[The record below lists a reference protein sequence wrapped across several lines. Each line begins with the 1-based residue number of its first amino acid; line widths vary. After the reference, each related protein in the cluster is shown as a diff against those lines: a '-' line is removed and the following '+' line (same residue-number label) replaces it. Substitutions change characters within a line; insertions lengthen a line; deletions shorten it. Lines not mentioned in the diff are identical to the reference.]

1 MSLQQNIDDY
11 YLAGVETYGTKKETK
26 KVNKRA
32 RRKGLLGR
40 IGGTALGALTSF
52 ALSGGTINPITLAL
66 LTAGGSRLGSAIG
79 AKIAGGLGSD
89 YEWIQ
94 DEVDDMEDLLK
105 NQRDADAFKTG
116 LFQGLGQLSKLATA
130 KKSADSFFDLGDT
143 RIGKYMAKNQM
154 LGTDAFINTVREQ
167 AFEDNPFLREEHL
180 QDALEAPSIKASDFR
195 MGDTTGKYTLERY
208 GMSNPDFNFDKVA
221 SPGSIPGMSDEQMGG
236 FLNQSAVDSLELLG
250 DRPKAGNV
258 PFDSFHDIVADYD
271 QKRRDA
277 LEIGRFSE
285 YIEDPTRRRFSYEFG
300 GE

>member
-1 MSLQQNIDDY
+1 MSVQQNIDDY
-11 YLAGVETYGTKKETK
+11 YLAGVKTYGTKEETK
-26 KVNKRA
+26 KAKKRA
-32 RRKGLLGR
+32 RRKGLFGR

-52 ALSGGTINPITLAL
+52 ALSGGTINPMTLAL

-79 AKIAGGLGSD
+79 SKMAGDLGSD

-105 NQRDADAFKTG
+105 SQRDADAFKTG
-116 LFQGLGQLSKLATA
+116 LFQGLGQLSRLATA
-130 KKSADSFFDLGDT
+130 KKSADSLFDLSNT
-143 RIGKYMAKNQM
+143 KIGEKVMTPEFLGEERFAKM
-154 LGTDAFINTVREQ
+154 VTKKGL
-167 AFEDNPFLREEHL
+167 EDNPFLREEY
-180 QDALEAPSIKASDFR
+180 LEDTLGNTNIKSFDPK
-195 MGDTTGKYTLERY
+195 MGDTTNQYTLERY
-208 GMSNPDFNFDKVA
+208 GMSSSDFNFDKVA

-236 FLNQSAVDSLELLG
+236 FLKQSAVDSLELLG

-277 LEIGRFSE
+277 LEIGRFSR
-285 YIEDPTRRRFSYEFG
+285 YIEDPTRRAFSYEFG